1 MWLHY
6 KLCLHTIQNTQLCNT
21 QYTCCI
27 ICGRWVYCKLSWEW
41 SDAALVQFLMRR
53 NVDSWGAITGHQGEI
68 TNSHLQI
75 NIKCN
80 ISLITR
86 LSSLDITN
94 SHSDINI
101 YSDIILQGQCN
112 LWWTQSYTDLTPC
125 HQGFIG
131 WNQFVWMFHSQSVA
145 LLNVFSLC
153 LFIGLFVASNIRIC
167 AMGPHRLS
175 MVAHTRLWT

>member
-1 MWLHY
+1 MKPKTKYESKFKGERKLLHHRRCGY
-6 KLCLHTIQNTQLCNT
+6 TSNCVFIQYTIHNVQYTNTQYTIHNTQIHNTQLCNT

-41 SDAALVQFLMRR
+41 PDAALVQFLMRR

-101 YSDIILQGQCN
+101 YSDIIL
-112 LWWTQSYTDLTPC
+112 
-125 HQGFIG
+125 
-131 WNQFVWMFHSQSVA
+131 
-145 LLNVFSLC
+145 
-153 LFIGLFVASNIRIC
+153 
-167 AMGPHRLS
+167 
-175 MVAHTRLWT
+175 

>member
-1 MWLHY
+1 MKPKTKYESKFKGERKLLHHRRFGY
-6 KLCLHTIQNTQLCNT
+6 TTNCVFIQYTIHNVQIHNT

-68 TNSHLQI
+68 TDSHLQI

-101 YSDIILQGQCN
+101 YSDIIL
-112 LWWTQSYTDLTPC
+112 
-125 HQGFIG
+125 
-131 WNQFVWMFHSQSVA
+131 
-145 LLNVFSLC
+145 
-153 LFIGLFVASNIRIC
+153 
-167 AMGPHRLS
+167 
-175 MVAHTRLWT
+175 